1 MKQRC
6 PQLKGK
12 RVVFQHDGAKAH
24 NGKGNLA
31 ALNIAGKE
39 DGWDIEVV
47 TQPAQS
53 PDLNKLD
60 LCLFHGLQRST
71 NKIKANNPGKENMIN
86 AVLQA
91 YEEYDV
97 ATIERVEGL
106 QHEVYR
112 CILRDGGG
120 NQFDMPHSGVR
131 ERQKMGKKCVTVK
144 YLLN

>member
-1 MKQRC
+1 M
-6 PQLKGK
+6 KGK

-112 CILRDGGG
+112 CILCTLARRWRK
-120 NQFDMPHSGVR
+120 PV
-131 ERQKMGKKCVTVK
+131 
-144 YLLN
+144 